1 MAYLIDTNVIV
12 RLFTK
17 NPKEQFVLAKEFF
30 EKVAEGAVVAAI
42 SEGVVLESLYV
53 LTKIY
58 GLEKKRVVE
67 NLLRLFMMKN
77 VISEEKV
84 IIVEALK
91 ILQRRNIDFID
102 ALLCA
107 RAAVQGHKIYSFD
120 TDIQKCLKEN
130 DAV

>member
-17 NPKEQFVLAKEFF
+17 NPEEQFIQAKAFF
-30 EKVAEGAVVAAI
+30 DKVAEGDVLAYV
-42 SEGVVLESLYV
+42 SEGVVLETIYV
-53 LTKIY
+53 LSKVY
-58 GLEKKRVVE
+58 KMKKSVIIE
-67 NLLRLFMMKN
+67 NLLLLFRMHN
-77 VISEEKV
+77 VVSQEKT
-84 IIVEALK
+84 IIIEALK

-107 RAAVQGHKIYSFD
+107 RAAVQGHKVYSFD
-120 TDIQKCLKEN
+120 TDVQKCLKEN